1 MTEPTRPVHDV
12 NRRVVLRRR
21 PEGRPGPECFELVTE
36 PRPTPADGEAL
47 VEVAYLSIDPTIRG
61 WMAYDTYLPAIGI
74 GEVIRSGGAGR
85 VVASRNPGYP
95 EGALVFAMTGWQDYA
110 LVGPTNPAT
119 VLPEGVELTDA
130 LSVYGVT
137 GITAYVGLLD
147 IGRPR
152 AGETVL
158 VSGAAGATGSVAGQL
173 AKIHGCRVVGIAGTA
188 EKCRWLLEDLGF
200 DGAINYRTE
209 DVSRRIGELCP
220 EGVDV
225 FFDNVG
231 GPILEAALDHLALRA
246 RVVLCG
252 SISGYNDTEP
262 RPGPRNLF
270 QLTVRRARMEG
281 FIVLDH
287 LDRFGEAALALAGWV
302 AEGRIRHRV
311 DVVDGLERAPE
322 ALNRLFDG
330 TNTGKQLVRVR

>member
-1 MTEPTRPVHDV
+1 MTEPAPPSPDV
-12 NRRVVLRRR
+12 NRRLLLRRR

-36 PRPTPADGEAL
+36 PRPTPAEGEAL

-85 VVASRNPGYP
+85 VVASRNPAYP
-95 EGALVFAMTGWQDYA
+95 EGALVFGMTGWQDYA

-137 GITAYVGLLD
+137 GITAYVGMLD
-147 IGRPR
+147 IGRPQ

-173 AKIHGCRVVGIAGTA
+173 AKIRGCRVVGIAGTPD
-188 EKCRWLLEDLGF
+188 KCRWLVEEAGF
-200 DGAINYRTE
+200 DAAIDYRRE
-209 DVSRRIGELCP
+209 DVGARIGELCP
-220 EGVDV
+220 DGVDV

-231 GPILEAALDHLALRA
+231 GAILEAALDHLALGA

-252 SISGYNDTEP
+252 AIAGYNDVEP
-262 RPGPRNLF
+262 QPGPRNLF
-270 QLTVRRARMEG
+270 QLIVRRARMEG

-311 DVVDGLERAPE
+311 DVLDGLERAPE